1 MILTDEKTISDDYNL
16 QVSNEKINGGDEM
29 ADSLI
34 VTKLPQIPEALKR
47 SKLKLEQSSHI
58 LKNLKQRSS
67 KNNNRN
73 MINSY
78 IQHNN

>member
-16 QVSNEKINGGDEM
+16 QVSNEKVNAGDNEM

-78 IQHNN
+78 I